1 MREIR
6 EYNMNGTIILGVDNG
21 YGNVKTAHRVFP
33 TGIIK
38 CDSEPVLSKEYIEYD
53 GSYYIIGEGHKG
65 FVADKQE
72 DDDTY
77 ILTLAAIAKELE
89 ARGLTETRIHLAV
102 GLPLKWVQAQR
113 ESFKKYL
120 TRERYVS
127 LKYKKVDYLIEIV
140 DCTVMPQGYAAVAE
154 NLKDFKGMNLLVD
167 VGNGTMNVM
176 YLNNGRPIESKSWTE
191 KLGVNQCFI
200 RIQNRIMD
208 RTGTKLPDEIIN
220 DFLRYGDADVSE
232 AYLSAMKQVAE
243 QYVQGLFQKFYF
255 TDGMKMY
262 SDKIAKFV
270 CRCEKETKGRVSQ
283 RISRIYPKIYVDEIQ
298 DLAGYDLDII
308 KSLLQA
314 ECDVTM
320 VGDPRQVT
328 YHTHN
333 EAKYKKYANGKIEEF
348 IKTECKKP
356 GCIIDKETLNDS
368 YRNNQSICSYS
379 SQLYEEYGETGL

>member
-1 MREIR
+1 
-6 EYNMNGTIILGVDNG
+6 
-21 YGNVKTAHRVFP
+21 
-33 TGIIK
+33 
-38 CDSEPVLSKEYIEYD
+38 
-53 GSYYIIGEGHKG
+53 
-65 FVADKQE
+65 
-72 DDDTY
+72 
-77 ILTLAAIAKELE
+77 
-89 ARGLTETRIHLAV
+89 
-102 GLPLKWVQAQR
+102 
-113 ESFKKYL
+113 
-120 TRERYVS
+120 
-127 LKYKKVDYLIEIV
+127 
-140 DCTVMPQGYAAVAE
+140 
-154 NLKDFKGMNLLVD
+154 
-167 VGNGTMNVM
+167 
-176 YLNNGRPIESKSWTE
+176 
-191 KLGVNQCFI
+191 
-200 RIQNRIMD
+200 
-208 RTGTKLPDEIIN
+208 
-220 DFLRYGDADVSE
+220 
-232 AYLSAMKQVAE
+232 
-243 QYVQGLFQKFYF
+243 
-255 TDGMKMY
+255 MY

-379 SQLYEEYGETGL
+379 SQLYEEYGETGTKQFAVTGHDGVFLVRPDDVDAYLEEFKPMQLREKRTVKVNDRYAVINMGEAKGLTYDRVLIYPTGTMRSWMKDHSKTLQPKTKSQFYVAITRARYSVGIVFDYDEKISIEGVEKYQ